1 MESRLE
7 LLLIRPAVFLPKFP
21 ENVREKEGFMVKYIG
36 KRLLQIIPTFFLL
49 TLLVY
54 AILSLSPAD
63 PAYMRLGTNATQ
75 EQINEIHHELGL
87 DQPLLV
93 RYGSYMTDLALHGDM
108 GKSWVMQTDVG
119 KEFMERLPNTL
130 LLTGLAL
137 MMTIVI
143 GIPAGIYAAVK
154 QNTTGDRA
162 TMIIAMLMISLPNF
176 FLSLICQIFFC
187 LKLKWF
193 PVTGASSFMHFILP
207 AVMLAASRVAGQVRL
222 TRSSMLDVMGQ
233 DYIRTASAKG
243 CSKFRVICY
252 HALRN
257 GLLPVITNIGN
268 NVGGLVAGAVTVETI
283 FSIPGIGS
291 MLVNAVRSSDIPQV
305 MGPII
310 FISLLVC
317 GVNLLVDILYAVVD
331 PRVKL
336 QYK

>member
-1 MESRLE
+1 M
-7 LLLIRPAVFLPKFP
+7 A
-21 ENVREKEGFMVKYIG
+21 KYIG
-36 KRLLQIIPTFFLL
+36 KRLLQIVPTFLLL
-49 TLLVY
+49 TLLVFTV
-54 AILSLSPAD
+54 LSLSPAD
-63 PAYMRLGTNATQ
+63 PAVMRLGTEATQ
-75 EQINEIHHELGL
+75 EQIAEVRHELGL

-93 RYGSYMTDLALHGDM
+93 RYGTYMKDLATKGDM
-108 GKSWVMQTDVG
+108 GKSWVMQTDVK
-119 KEFMERLPNTL
+119 KEFIERLPNTL
-130 LLTGLAL
+130 ILTGLAL
-137 MMTIVI
+137 LMTIMV
-143 GIPAGIYAAVK
+143 GIPMGIYAAVK

-176 FLSLICQIFFC
+176 FLSLICQIVFG
-187 LKLKWF
+187 LMLKWF
-193 PVTGASSFMHFILP
+193 PVTGAASLKHFVLP
-207 AVMLAASRVAGQVRL
+207 SIMLAASRVAGQVRL

-233 DYIRTASAKG
+233 DYIRTANAKG
-243 CSKFRVICY
+243 CSKMRIICY

-283 FSIPGIGS
+283 FAIPGIGS

-317 GVNLLVDILYAVVD
+317 TVNLLVDILYAVID

-336 QYK
+336 TYR